1 MQKFK
6 RRLKGVEPVIAAV
19 ILIVIAVVGG
29 LILYFVMAG
38 AIGSTPVPKLQLDVY
53 NSKIMGDTA
62 YVVVNAGEDVT
73 SISSA
78 TIYDAT
84 NPGRTATC
92 SVPRNAPQPP
102 YRAGSVIQ
110 FECSN
115 VPHASKYVFEL
126 VYTSGSTQKVFRA
139 DWIRS

>member
-6 RRLKGVEPVIAAV
+6 RKLKGVEPIVAAV
-19 ILIVIAVVGG
+19 ILIAIAVAGG
-29 LILYFVMAG
+29 LILYLVLTG

-53 NSKIMGDTA
+53 NSKIMGTTA

-78 TIYDAT
+78 TISQ
-84 NPGRTATC
+84 G
-92 SVPRNAPQPP
+92 NAPF
-102 YRAGSVIQ
+102 RAGSVIT
-110 FECSN
+110 FVCENIPAS
-115 VPHASKYVFEL
+115 SKYVFEM
-126 VYTSGSTQKVFRA
+126 VYTSGATRKVFRA